1 MVSLSGALAATWVP
15 FVVIIILALLFSVV
29 YIKYFMSKYDPSL
42 STTISGI
49 ISLTIALLTVCL
61 VPIDVFLAS
70 FMKNSDGTFKE
81 WANSSDTR
89 DSVENTVAIGYYTL
103 YALVTFCLFLLLPF
117 MYFFY
122 EEKDESNPTSCR
134 SKFCTA
140 SKYTVVFLIIAGVL
154 MLIGGLVPTKPQP
167 NGNSTEWDNVKN
179 LFMQMGTNG
188 GEDALSFVI
197 SILSL
202 IGMLALITYTAY
214 GMSALP
220 MSLIKGQSNAKSE
233 LEKVRQKQK
242 DNKAHIQSVREK
254 YGGSR
259 GSRNRQTV
267 SKLEEDERLLER
279 QEAHLEEKTNCFH
292 RCLVI
297 FRPFE
302 VVIGVAFQ
310 LLTLLIFL
318 SLLLTNIDKALHGKG
333 YKLGYALP
341 KRTLPNPIDIVLVF
355 CQKVFPLDYILFTA
369 VVMYLIFCSM
379 SGVRNIGI
387 WFFWL
392 KMYKIRPRRT
402 RPQGILML
410 CMILMF
416 IILAINI
423 VVYQLTPQYSMYGS
437 QMFKAPHNTT
447 VLNKTSIIYKLEHC
461 SLDSSRDDC
470 VITRMAL
477 LLNRF
482 FYKMWFF
489 GAAYY
494 WATWVF
500 LGFMVLGF
508 LVAVIKKRKSAIDGE
523 VDEDDFDESDEEM
536 IHA

>member
-29 YIKYFMSKYDPSL
+29 YIK
-42 STTISGI
+42 
-49 ISLTIALLTVCL
+49 
-61 VPIDVFLAS
+61 
-70 FMKNSDGTFKE
+70 
-81 WANSSDTR
+81 

-122 EEKDESNPTSCR
+122 EEKDESNPTSCK

-140 SKYTVVFLIIAGVL
+140 SKYTVVFLFIAGVL
-154 MLIGGLVPTKPQP
+154 MLIGGLVPSKRQP
-167 NGNSTEWDNVKN
+167 NVNATEWDNVKN

-197 SILSL
+197 SVLSL

-242 DNKAHIQSVREK
+242 DTKAHIQSVREK
-254 YGGSR
+254 YGSR
-259 GSRNRQTV
+259 GNRNRQTV

-423 VVYQLTPQYSMYGS
+423 IVYQLTPQYSMYGS
-437 QMFKAPHNTT
+437 QMYKAAHNTT
-447 VLNKTSIIYKLEHC
+447 VLNKPTISYKLEHC
-461 SLDSSRDDC
+461 SLDTSRDDC

-494 WATWVF
+494 WATWIF

>member
-89 DSVENTVAIGYYTL
+89 DSVENTVSIGYYTL

-167 NGNSTEWDNVKN
+167 IGNSTEWDNVKN

-242 DNKAHIQSVREK
+242 DNKAHIQ
-254 YGGSR
+254 
-259 GSRNRQTV
+259 
-267 SKLEEDERLLER
+267 
-279 QEAHLEEKTNCFH
+279 
-292 RCLVI
+292 
-297 FRPFE
+297 PFE